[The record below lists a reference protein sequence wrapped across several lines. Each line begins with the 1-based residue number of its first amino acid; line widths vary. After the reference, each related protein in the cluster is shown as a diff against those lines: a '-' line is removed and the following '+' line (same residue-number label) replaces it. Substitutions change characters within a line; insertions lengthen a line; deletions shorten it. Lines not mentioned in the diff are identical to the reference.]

1 MFDAIISMFKNAR
14 STEPVP
20 VKLEAFLI
28 NKRHRDKVLAIRA
41 ASPEQRTELKKTVV
55 AATISGT
62 FKVRNM
68 EGIAYY
74 NGLVCL
80 DFDGKENPSHTPE
93 SMKAILADYS
103 EVLYAGTSISGSG
116 VFAIIPTNNQDPA
129 AHAALVDIL
138 GGLFQQEGLTYD
150 RACKDVCR
158 LRFIS
163 VDDAPVWNPEAA
175 VFDAKSVLPRM
186 GDPVRKPRP
195 IRFNR
200 PSSGSEENRNRVEA
214 YIQAVESCGQD
225 VTYNYDDWIKLG
237 MAIASEFG
245 LDGESYFMRISQISS
260 KFDHDYAVKKYQ
272 HLARN
277 VHRIKL
283 GTFFQI
289 LKNQGI
295 KP

>member
-1 MFDAIISMFKNAR
+1 MKKN
-14 STEPVP
+14 
-20 VKLEAFLI
+20 
-28 NKRHRDKVLAIRA
+28 
-41 ASPEQRTELKKTVV
+41 VV

-68 EGIAYY
+68 EGIATY

-80 DFDGKENPSHTPE
+80 DFDGKDNPTHTPE
-93 SMKAILADYS
+93 SMKCTLAEYS

-116 VFAIIPTNNQDPA
+116 VFAIIPTNNRNPEC
-129 AHAALVDIL
+129 HAALVDIL
-138 GGLFQQEGLTYD
+138 GNLFQEEKLIYD

-163 VDDAPVWNPEAA
+163 VDDAPVWNPQAE
-175 VFDAKSVLPRM
+175 VFDAQAVLPRM

-200 PSSGSEENRNRVEA
+200 PTSGSEETRNRVEQ
-214 YIQAVESCGQD
+214 YIAAIESCGQD

-260 KFDHDYAVKKYQ
+260 KFDHEYAIKKYQ

-283 GTFFQI
+283 GTFFKI
-289 LKNQGI
+289 LQNQGI